1 MNVLE
6 LLSENNYI
14 SGQTLAKKLKISR
27 AAVNKQINILRRSGY
42 SIDGIKNLGYKLIS
56 VSSDEFTAQKVISA
70 ASQVGLISK
79 TIFFTKTNSTQT
91 QLKKNADVYSDGT
104 LIIASEQSSAYGRME
119 RKWSAS
125 SGGLWFSILLKPKMP
140 LLNVAQISLVA
151 SLSVAQALINLGF
164 SAQIKW
170 PNDIFISGKKV
181 CGILVETAAEA
192 DMVRWVTLGIGL
204 NINNILPSDLLNT
217 STTLS
222 LEKKSTVS
230 RVEIL
235 REVLIEF
242 EKAYNKFL
250 KDGFV
255 NMKDNYNEHSYLINK
270 NVKVASLDGEYFG
283 KAIGVDSY
291 GRLLVEQNGEVSKFL
306 SGDVSVRIK

>member
-1 MNVLE
+1 MNVIE
-6 LLSENNYI
+6 LISENNYI
-14 SGQTLAKKLKISR
+14 SGQALAGKLKISR
-27 AAVNKQINILRRSGY
+27 AAVNKQINMLRRSGY
-42 SIDGIKNLGYKLIS
+42 SIDGVKNLGYKLIS
-56 VSSDEFTAQKVISA
+56 ISSDEFTAQKVISA
-70 ASQVGLISK
+70 VSQVGLVSK
-79 TIFFTKTNSTQT
+79 TIFLTKTNSTQT
-91 QLKKNADVYSDGT
+91 QAKKNADVYSDGT
-104 LIIASEQSSAYGRME
+104 LIVACEQSNAYGRME

-125 SGGLWFSILLKPKMP
+125 SGGLWFSILLKPKM
-140 LLNVAQISLVA
+140 LLQNVAQISLVA
-151 SLSVAQALINLGF
+151 SLSVAQALINLDF
-164 SAQIKW
+164 LAKIKW

-204 NINNILPSDLLNT
+204 NINNILSSDLLNT

-235 REVLIEF
+235 REVFIEF

-250 KDGFV
+250 KVGFV
-255 NMKDNYNEHSYLINK
+255 DMKDNYNELSYLINK
-270 NVKVASLDGEYFG
+270 NVKVASLDGEHFG
-283 KAIGVDSY
+283 KAIGIDSY
-291 GRLLVEQNGEVSKFL
+291 GRLLVEQNGAVSKFL

>member
-14 SGQTLAKKLKISR
+14 SGQTLAKKLKVSR
-27 AAVNKQINILRRSGY
+27 AAINKQINKLRRSGY
-42 SIDGIKNLGYKLIS
+42 CIDGVKNLGYKILS
-56 VSSDEFTAQKVISA
+56 VSSDEFSAQSTLLSL
-70 ASQVGLISK
+70 SQCSLIKK
-79 TIFFTKTNSTQT
+79 TIFLNKTNSTQI
-91 QLKKNADVYSDGT
+91 QAKKNADVYSDGT
-104 LIIASEQSSAYGRME
+104 LIIGCEQNSAYGRMA
-119 RKWSAS
+119 RKWHAS
-125 SGGLWFSILLKPKMP
+125 SGGLWFSLLLKPKM
-140 LLNVAQISLVA
+140 LLQNVAQISLVA

-192 DMVRWVTLGIGL
+192 DMVRWVALGIGL
-204 NINNILPSDLLNT
+204 NINNLLPFELLNT

-222 LEKKSTVS
+222 LEKGATVS
-230 RVEIL
+230 RIEVL
-235 REVLIEF
+235 REVLLEF
-242 EKAYNKFL
+242 EKAYSQFL

-255 NMKDNYNEHSYLINK
+255 GMKENYNALSYLINK
-270 NVKVASLDGEYFG
+270 NVKVASLDSEYFG
-283 KAIGVDSY
+283 KAVGIDSY
-291 GRLLVEQNGEVSKFL
+291 GRLLVKQNGTVSKFL